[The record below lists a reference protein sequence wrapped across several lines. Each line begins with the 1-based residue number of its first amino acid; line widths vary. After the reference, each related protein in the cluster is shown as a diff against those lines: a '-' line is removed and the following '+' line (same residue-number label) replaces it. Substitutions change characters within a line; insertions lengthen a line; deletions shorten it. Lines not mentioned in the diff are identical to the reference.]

1 MMSNI
6 ISSLLM
12 AISVFYVW
20 NKISLKKI
28 NYLDIKVF
36 LIFIVLIGV
45 ILTNYFFVNQYL
57 KVTTMVL
64 SFTLIH
70 FMLYRKA
77 IADSFIASII
87 VETGAIVAEIIFC
100 FMILIVFPKIDL
112 ETFVTTFFG
121 KLFSNFIIF
130 LNILLLAEL
139 KFYNKFFNTIHRFS
153 KGVRKTRIINS
164 IILVLICYNI
174 IFAMYFENLK
184 FGYMVTINSF
194 LLLLYGYII
203 YLNLKMKNNYFRLSS
218 KYDDTIHNLK
228 EYEKMIDVYRISN
241 HENKNQ
247 FLTVRNM
254 IVNKDK
260 NITAYIDKIV
270 DNKLNDDDKIM
281 YETSIIPEGG
291 LRATIYSKILLMK
304 HKKIKYNLDVDRK
317 VRDVEL
323 IILKDEEIL
332 NICKVIGV
340 FLDNAIDSSI
350 NEKSKIDI
358 KLYLDNTFNIEISN
372 KVKGKVNLKLID
384 KEGYTTKE
392 NGHGYGLPLVKS
404 IISTTRIL
412 DNITKMED
420 DIFIQTL
427 KIKYKKK

>member
-1 MMSNI
+1 
-6 ISSLLM
+6 
-12 AISVFYVW
+12 
-20 NKISLKKI
+20 
-28 NYLDIKVF
+28 
-36 LIFIVLIGV
+36 
-45 ILTNYFFVNQYL
+45 
-57 KVTTMVL
+57 
-64 SFTLIH
+64 
-70 FMLYRKA
+70 MLYRKA

-112 ETFVTTFFG
+112 ETFVTNFFG

-247 FLTVRNM
+247 LLTVRNM

-323 IILKDEEIL
+323 TILKDEEIL

-340 FLDNAIDSSI
+340 FLDNAIDSSL

-392 NGHGYGLPLVKS
+392 HGHGYGLPLVKS
-404 IISTTRIL
+404 IIATTRIL
-412 DNITKMED
+412 DNITKIED